1 MMTTKLKHIKSYPT
15 YQLHT
20 YTNNKRLPAEEVLK
34 ICILETMK
42 WLRSRLSLFADIPTQ
57 LDLPEPENYRQLSF
71 EMLHSFSLN
80 IGSVISVV
88 FIEKKGLWSFD
99 ITESDMGEN
108 IGTATERPPV
118 NGRTFSTDISFII
131 NGDRVETGI
140 RTICSEPSDTSAPC
154 RVFRPAIVKMLAENK
169 LVGLRCEYELDGSVI
184 NIGTKSEAGRFI
196 DAVQDKKFS
205 LPTVIVAEPP
215 FETPPKK
222 QELSLPKL
230 KALLDKQLSEMHLG
244 TASPDTPSISG
255 SLSSI
260 KVDISHLGFESRI
273 PKTKAPESEETKSK
287 KSEHSDETAECLQ
300 TFDYSSLAKKTIGF
314 AFVCFIEE
322 SCFDYFAER
331 TGIKLNCGNV
341 LIIDHNVVI
350 EKYPFDI
357 ILADNDEFY
366 KRLKEKVLGLPM
378 RNTADFGNVVFLGDA
393 RLLEIEEKK
402 KQNITSEEKCEL
414 LLSENKE
421 LKRKISELERNSA
434 ASTEAADEL
443 RRVKRSLRE
452 KEEELEVTEEKYR
465 RLEEKYN
472 TCSDAFYNSS
482 AMIRFYRK
490 KSAAAAYFPTDIA
503 NVSEWAE
510 KHLGEYIEIA
520 PKAKSELKK
529 YSGSLDVGMLC
540 DGLYFLSGYARF
552 KTGKADRETLE
563 LYAEYAGWEVQ
574 GCGKEA
580 LKCFRDDYTLNID
593 GRKMLMDRHIKYG
606 IKSQTLIRIYF
617 CWDDKNKKVAVG
629 YMPGHLPTVR
639 NST

>member
-20 YTNNKRLPAEEVLK
+20 YTNNKRLPAEEVFK

-169 LVGLRCEYELDGSVI
+169 LVGLRYEYELDGSVI

-255 SLSSI
+255 SLSS
-260 KVDISHLGFESRI
+260 
-273 PKTKAPESEETKSK
+273 
-287 KSEHSDETAECLQ
+287 
-300 TFDYSSLAKKTIGF
+300 
-314 AFVCFIEE
+314 
-322 SCFDYFAER
+322 
-331 TGIKLNCGNV
+331 
-341 LIIDHNVVI
+341 
-350 EKYPFDI
+350 
-357 ILADNDEFY
+357 
-366 KRLKEKVLGLPM
+366 
-378 RNTADFGNVVFLGDA
+378 
-393 RLLEIEEKK
+393 
-402 KQNITSEEKCEL
+402 
-414 LLSENKE
+414 
-421 LKRKISELERNSA
+421 
-434 ASTEAADEL
+434 
-443 RRVKRSLRE
+443 
-452 KEEELEVTEEKYR
+452 
-465 RLEEKYN
+465 
-472 TCSDAFYNSS
+472 
-482 AMIRFYRK
+482 
-490 KSAAAAYFPTDIA
+490 
-503 NVSEWAE
+503 
-510 KHLGEYIEIA
+510 
-520 PKAKSELKK
+520 
-529 YSGSLDVGMLC
+529 
-540 DGLYFLSGYARF
+540 
-552 KTGKADRETLE
+552 
-563 LYAEYAGWEVQ
+563 
-574 GCGKEA
+574 
-580 LKCFRDDYTLNID
+580 
-593 GRKMLMDRHIKYG
+593 
-606 IKSQTLIRIYF
+606 
-617 CWDDKNKKVAVG
+617 
-629 YMPGHLPTVR
+629 
-639 NST
+639 